1 MYAFRKPFAAGAYA
15 GDGFFGLDLKTIFVL
30 SQLVGYTLSK
40 YLGVKFVTEAGR
52 RRRLLLLLLLIA
64 AAEVSLVGFAVAP
77 NPLRALCLFLNG
89 LPLGMVWGLVVR
101 YLEGRRSSEF
111 LLSALSCSFIVGSG
125 VVKDVGRALLRA
137 GVAEPWMPALTGALF
152 LVPFVVS
159 AWLLD
164 RCPEPDGKDMSLR
177 QRRLPMGQEDRR
189 RFVRK
194 FLPGIVGLLVVYL
207 LLTAYRDFRDS
218 YGVEIFAELGYGTA
232 PALFTRTEVPV
243 ALLVLLAL
251 GGLGAFQGRKAGL
264 ISVFVAAG
272 FGLCLVSVAT
282 WLLDVEVISGELWM
296 IGVGL
301 GTYLAYVPFSSFL
314 FDRIMAGLRISGTAV
329 FLVNLADAVGYSGS
343 VAMQLYK
350 DLGRADLS
358 RLQFFHGLSYVL
370 GIVGV
375 VLLAAAA
382 FYFLKRSLAPLERAA
397 REPAPQES
405 L

>member
-1 MYAFRKPFAAGAYA
+1 
-15 GDGFFGLDLKTIFVL
+15 
-30 SQLVGYTLSK
+30 
-40 YLGVKFVTEAGR
+40 
-52 RRRLLLLLLLIA
+52 
-64 AAEVSLVGFAVAP
+64 
-77 NPLRALCLFLNG
+77 
-89 LPLGMVWGLVVR
+89 
-101 YLEGRRSSEF
+101 
-111 LLSALSCSFIVGSG
+111 
-125 VVKDVGRALLRA
+125 
-137 GVAEPWMPALTGALF
+137 
-152 LVPFVVS
+152 
-159 AWLLD
+159 
-164 RCPEPDGKDMSLR
+164 
-177 QRRLPMGQEDRR
+177 
-189 RFVRK
+189 
-194 FLPGIVGLLVVYL
+194 
-207 LLTAYRDFRDS
+207 
-218 YGVEIFAELGYGTA
+218 
-232 PALFTRTEVPV
+232 
-243 ALLVLLAL
+243 
-251 GGLGAFQGRKAGL
+251 
-264 ISVFVAAG
+264 
-272 FGLCLVSVAT
+272 
-282 WLLDVEVISGELWM
+282 M